1 MKKNIFVTL
10 LLVWMGAVTA
20 RAQYY
25 NTQSDRTLYYEVS
38 TEDTDKK
45 HTEYS
50 VIQQTTTR
58 NDSIFI
64 IQNDFFPPISE
75 LINDSLLIQKIIY
88 AKGTTII
95 LLKDEES
102 EKGNLIRMI
111 SSMMKEDKEDWRN
124 RMVTQGSIRIA
135 LDDEKKKGEKIQT
148 DKFVL
153 QAGPLTI
160 TTTLNGEYQG
170 FETVHTP
177 AGDFNCLKIAYKMK
191 TKFFLFSE
199 TIQTVEWYAK
209 DIGLVKREERNDKQ
223 KTKTTKILSDMK
235 RKDLENT

>member
-1 MKKNIFVTL
+1 MNKNILIIL
-10 LLVWMGAVTA
+10 LLLLMGTEIAH
-20 RAQYY
+20 AQYY
-25 NTQSDRTLYYEVS
+25 NTQSDRILYYEVR
-38 TEDTDKK
+38 TGDTDKK
-45 HTEYS
+45 HMEHS
-50 VIQQTTTR
+50 AIQQTTMR

-64 IQNDFFPPISE
+64 TQNDFFPPISE
-75 LINDSLLIQKIIY
+75 LIKDSLLVQRIIY
-88 AKGTTII
+88 ANGATII

-102 EKGNLIRMI
+102 EKGNLTRMI
-111 SSMMKEDKEDWRN
+111 SSMMKEDNGDWKN
-124 RMVTQGSIRIA
+124 RMVTTGSIRIA

-177 AGDFNCLKIAYKMK
+177 AGDFNCLKITYKMK

-199 TIQTVEWYAK
+199 TIQGIDWYAK
-209 DIGLVKREERNDKQ
+209 DIGLVKREESNSKQ
-223 KTKTTKILSDMK
+223 KTKYTKILSDMK
-235 RKDLENT
+235 RRL

>member
-10 LLVWMGAVTA
+10 WLLSMGAVSA
-20 RAQYY
+20 CAQYY
-25 NTQSDRTLYYEVS
+25 NTQSDRILYYEVY
-38 TEDTDKK
+38 TGDTDKK

-50 VIQQTTTR
+50 VIQQTTMR

-64 IQNDFFPPISE
+64 TQRDFFPPISE
-75 LINDSLLIQKIIY
+75 LMKDSLLIQKIVY
-88 AKGTTII
+88 VKDTTII

-102 EKGNLIRMI
+102 EKGNLTCMI
-111 SSMMKEDKEDWRN
+111 SSMMKEDKGDWRN
-124 RMVTQGSIRIA
+124 RMVTQGSIGIA

-153 QAGPLTI
+153 QAGPLTVA
-160 TTTLNGEYQG
+160 TTLNGEYQG
-170 FETVHTP
+170 RETVHTP

-199 TIQTVEWYAK
+199 TIRVIEWYAK
-209 DIGLVKREERNDKQ
+209 DVGLVKREERNEKQ
-223 KTKTTKILSDMK
+223 KTKTTKILFDMK
-235 RKDLENT
+235 RKVLENT